1 MASVTLK
8 ARLREKRG
16 KGEARRLRS
25 ANMIPGVVYGHG
37 REPKAIVI
45 DFRDLYPVLHTAAR
59 ENVIVDLEI
68 DGSTDQT
75 SKAIIREIQYHPVT
89 RKILHIDF
97 QHISMTEEI
106 TVRVPIEVVGEPIGV
121 KTKGGILERI
131 LREVEVECL
140 PANIPEKIV
149 VDVSGLDVGHSL
161 QVKNLKVEN
170 ARILSDPESTVV
182 TVVAPAVEVK
192 PPAEAVAAQAAPAA
206 EEPKKEEEEESE
218 KKSGEK

>member
-8 ARLREKRG
+8 ARLREKSG
-16 KGEARRLRS
+16 KSETRRLRS
-25 ANMIPGVVYGHG
+25 VNMIPGVVYGHG
-37 REPKAIVI
+37 EESEAIVI
-45 DFRDLYPVLHTAAR
+45 DLKHLYPVLHTAAR

-68 DGSTDQT
+68 EGSGNQA

-89 RKILHIDF
+89 GKILHIDF

-106 TVRVPIEVVGEPIGV
+106 TIRVPVDVIGEPIGV

-149 VDVSGLDVGHSL
+149 VDVSDLDVGQSL
-161 QVKNLKVEN
+161 QVKNLRVEN
-170 ARILSDPESTVV
+170 ARIVSDPESTVV

-192 PPAEAVAAQAAPAA
+192 PEVEAVAPEEVPAG
-206 EEPKKEEEEESE
+206 EEPKEEEGEESG
-218 KKSGEK
+218 KKSAEK

>member
-8 ARLREKRG
+8 ARLREKAG

-25 ANMIPGVVYGHG
+25 ANMVPGVVYGHG
-37 REPKAIVI
+37 EESQPIVI

-59 ENVIVDLEI
+59 ENVIIDLEI
-68 DGSTDQT
+68 EGAGNQT

-89 RKILHIDF
+89 RRILHIDF

-140 PANIPEKIV
+140 PANIPEKIL

-161 QVKNLKVEN
+161 QVKNLRVEN
-170 ARILSDPESTVV
+170 ARIVTDPESTVV

-192 PPAEAVAAQAAPAA
+192 PAVEAVAAEAPAA
-206 EEPKKEEEEESE
+206 GEEPKKEEGEEQE
-218 KKSGEK
+218 KKSAEK